1 LIPATNRA
9 RDEAKAVTF
18 KRLHLASVLLML
30 AVGVVDGVTL
40 FI

>member
-9 RDEAKAVTF
+9 RDKAKAATF